1 LQDALVFQS
10 SGIHE
15 ALKQSAA
22 NCDVERIRF
31 PSSIKLEEESVAIVA
46 GVDFGTLSVRVTL
59 LDSARGRLGTAS
71 AEYPLARKR
80 DDPDYATQSHADQM
94 SALVRAMRIVLEEN
108 HVSGEDI
115 AAIALDTTGSSVI
128 PVDAKMQPLDD
139 YYLWCDHRAHEE
151 SRRITELA
159 LAEDL
164 EAIHWCGDVYSHEWG
179 FAKLLH
185 WLRHNPEK
193 RERFA
198 TALEHCD
205 MVAAT
210 LTGVTDPAKVKRSI
224 CAMGHKWMWNPKW
237 GGLPPQTFLS
247 KVDPLLD
254 DIRAK
259 IGGDYLTSDS
269 VAGTL
274 SEKWAAE
281 MGLRPGI
288 PIPVGAFDAH
298 WDAIGAGCR
307 EGDVVN
313 VVGTS
318 TCIIAMAKKTELV
331 PGVCGVVPGSVHP
344 AYTGIEAGL
353 SATGDIFE
361 AIARRAGVGVRELAN
376 GLGDYRAGQTGL
388 LRLTWDNGDRTV
400 LVNPELG
407 GVTFG
412 WNLLHTAQDEL
423 FAAIEG
429 TAFHTRII
437 LERMAEHGV
446 PVERVINAGG
456 IPQSNAVLNQT
467 YADVLGKPV
476 LVPDGT
482 PTSLGSGIFALMA
495 AGSFNTIEEAQKAVC
510 LSYRSFEPQAKSVA
524 VYNQLYPLYR
534 KAYFALGQPDAAA
547 TPLGMLLPEL
557 RRIAAAAR
565 A

>member
-1 LQDALVFQS
+1 MQ
-10 SGIHE
+10 
-15 ALKQSAA
+15 
-22 NCDVERIRF
+22 
-31 PSSIKLEEESVAIVA
+31 
-46 GVDFGTLSVRVTL
+46 
-59 LDSARGRLGTAS
+59 
-71 AEYPLARKR
+71 
-80 DDPDYATQSHADQM
+80 
-94 SALVRAMRIVLEEN
+94 ALVRATREALAKGNVKGDD
-108 HVSGEDI
+108 V

-128 PVDAKMQPLDD
+128 PVGANLLPLED
-139 YYLWCDHRAHEE
+139 YYLWCDHRAHKEA
-151 SRRITELA
+151 RQITELA

-193 RERFA
+193 RARFA

-237 GGLPPQTFLS
+237 DGLPPQSFLS
-247 KVDPLLD
+247 KIDPLFD
-254 DIRAK
+254 GIREK
-259 IGGDYLTSDS
+259 IGGEYLASDAIS
-269 VAGTL
+269 GKL

-288 PIPVGAFDAH
+288 PVPVGAFDAH

-344 AYTGIEAGL
+344 DYTGIEAGL

-361 AIARRAGVGVRELAN
+361 AIARRSGVEVSELAK
-376 GLGDYRAGQTGL
+376 GLEDYRAGQTGL
-388 LRLTWDNGDRTV
+388 LRLSWDNGDRTV

-429 TAFHTRII
+429 TALHTRII
-437 LERMAEHGV
+437 LERMAGHGV
-446 PVERVINAGG
+446 PVKRIINAGG
-456 IPQSNAVLNQT
+456 IPQNNAVLNQI
-467 YADVLGKPV
+467 YANVLNKPV

-482 PTSLGSGIFALMA
+482 PTSLGSGIFALLA
-495 AGSFNTIEEAQKAVC
+495 ASAFKTIEEAQERVC
-510 LSYRSFEPQAKSVA
+510 LPYRTYAPEPAAVA
-524 VYNQLYPLYR
+524 MYDQLYPLFR
-534 KAYFALGQPDAAA
+534 RAYFALGQPGAKAE
-547 TPLGMLLPEL
+547 PLGMLLPEL
-557 RRIAAAAR
+557 RRISALAR
-565 A
+565 S